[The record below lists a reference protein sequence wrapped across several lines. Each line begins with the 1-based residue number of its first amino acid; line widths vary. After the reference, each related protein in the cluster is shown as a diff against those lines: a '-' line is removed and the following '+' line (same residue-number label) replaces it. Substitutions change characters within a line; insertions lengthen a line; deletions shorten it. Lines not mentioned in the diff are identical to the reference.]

1 MALSDFYV
9 DGCST
14 TADPCTGLAAATD
27 PCCYRYASG
36 TGCYEIDR
44 LWTQC
49 LSIPA
54 NTVLPIDLS
63 DLEVDNCTIEISTL
77 KDLVICNR
85 TDTSRTGV
93 IVNVDLPISVDIPP
107 GRHFSFADPCV
118 GFAGVTTIT
127 LTNPDL
133 TYQAEVCLTLAG
145 ISV

>member
-1 MALSDFYV
+1 MPLSDFYV
-9 DGCST
+9 AGCT
-14 TADPCTGLAAATD
+14 TALDPCNGTAVSTD
-27 PCCYRYASG
+27 PCCYHYATG

-49 LSIPA
+49 LYIPA
-54 NTVLPIDLS
+54 DTALAIDLS
-63 DLEVDNCTIEISTL
+63 DLEVDNCTIEIVTL
-77 KDLVICNR
+77 KDLVLCNR

-93 IVNVDLPISVDIPP
+93 IVNVDLPASMDIPP
-107 GRHFSFADPCV
+107 GRHFSYADPCV

-145 ISV
+145 VSI